1 MTGAFPVLAD
11 AAGDQAFLW
20 GTSLLPAGGLLAALP
35 LALLAAARANSRLP
49 GILDATRKLPLRSFL
64 VGLLAAVAVLLL
76 LAASNASRVFGIPA
90 VLALA
95 AAAVL
100 GFLGLVAE
108 ARGLGARLRG
118 RDPAPGEVDG
128 GSVAVGWLVIA
139 GLPLLV
145 VAGPLALLYLA
156 IRAVGASIIAL
167 AASEPAR

>member
-1 MTGAFPVLAD
+1 MTPPVLAD
-11 AAGDQAFLW
+11 AAGNQAFVW

-35 LALLAAARANSRLP
+35 LALLAAAGAGPRVP
-49 GILDATRKLPLRSFL
+49 GILHAARRLPLRSFL

-76 LAASNASRVFGIPA
+76 LYASSASPAFGVPA
-90 VLALA
+90 ILALA

-128 GSVAVGWLVIA
+128 GSVAVGWLVLA

-145 VAGPLALLYLA
+145 VAGPLALLYLGL
-156 IRAVGASIIAL
+156 RAVGASVIAL
-167 AASEPAR
+167 TAAEPAR